1 MTDYLKDAERAIKFL
16 ADSEAEWASLKAQH
30 QALDKRRKIVRAS
43 GILDSNE
50 SSAAMKANDSE
61 ASKDYLQ
68 SVTDW
73 EQAMEG
79 FYLIDAKRFRA
90 NLTIEM
96 FRSTN
101 SALKRGNI

>member
-1 MTDYLKDAERAIKFL
+1 MTDYLKSAEKAINYL
-16 ADSEAEWASLKAQH
+16 AESEAEWASLKAQH

-73 EQAMEG
+73 EQAMED
-79 FYLIDAKRFRA
+79 FYLIDARRHRA
-90 NLTIEM
+90 EITIDM
-96 FRSTN
+96 YRSVN